1 MKFEEM
7 IKEMRES
14 QTDVSAKWEDVFNM
28 SYVPV
33 YLNLDWGLNSDGTVP
48 CLRYVAPYTWHT
60 AHYSLEK
67 RIAEG
72 EWIPFSLNA
81 EDIFHGDWK
90 KVNMFNLNHS
100 DSDDVYQTWRQED
113 IKKKEKEK
121 VNFSVCS
128 MIWLG

>member
-33 YLNLDWGLNSDGTVP
+33 YINLDWGLNSDGTIP
-48 CLRYVAPYTWHT
+48 CLQYVAPYTWHT

-72 EWIPFSLNA
+72 VWIPFSLNA

-90 KVNMFNLNHS
+90 KVNAYDLNLS

-113 IKKKEKEK
+113 IKKKEK
-121 VNFSVCS
+121 VNEQYQHSK
-128 MIWLG
+128 

>member
-1 MKFEEM
+1 MKTEEM
-7 IKEMRES
+7 IKEMRAS

-33 YLNLDWGLNSDGTVP
+33 YLNFDWGLNSDGTIP

-72 EWIPFSLNA
+72 VWIPFSLNA
-81 EDIFHGDWK
+81 EDIFHGNWE
-90 KVNMFNLNHS
+90 KVNMDGLDPR
-100 DSDDVYQTWRQED
+100 DSNDTYQRGRPQEGA
-113 IKKKEKEK
+113 KEK
-121 VNFSVCS
+121 V
-128 MIWLG
+128 L

>member
-33 YLNLDWGLNSDGTVP
+33 YLNLDWGVNSDGTVP

-81 EDIFHGDWK
+81 EDIFHGNWK
-90 KVNMFNLNHS
+90 KVNMFDLNLS
-100 DSDDVYQTWRQED
+100 DSDDVYQTWRLED
-113 IKKKEKEK
+113 IKKKKKEK
-121 VNFSVCS
+121 VNERYQYSR
-128 MIWLG
+128 